1 MSDKKDKTIYELS
14 SRIEKLQSQKNS
26 LLKEINALEEQYET
40 SEKIYRKY
48 FPYILDV
55 FTDNS
60 SPYKPVLKDLSIA
73 LKKGESSG
81 KIEYILKQ
89 IQNLIYKEEPHTDK
103 EKKEKPSFFEGIF
116 SSSQTGENNLKNFKQ
131 GYEDIVNSLKSTMG
145 TPYIEKL
152 NKIGSRMSSAGNL
165 RALSIS
171 RDELFAL
178 LQKYLS
184 EVTNDREK
192 ISQFVK
198 EIVKKILEIETGLD
212 WSLKK
217 TQDAMQSS
225 SGFKSFLKV
234 ELKEMKTSLDLARN
248 LEDLKTAV
256 SGRLTH
262 IEEALKKKT
271 AKDQAV
277 QKAVQTN
284 VSSFHASFFKLK
296 HELEEATKHAQDLET
311 RLNYDPLTKAFNRRA
326 YDMKIKEEMERFLRY
341 GTVFSLLVM
350 DADHF
355 KKINDKYGH
364 SIGDRCLKE
373 IIKRTA
379 PLLRK
384 NDMLARYGGEEFA
397 VIMPG
402 TDGKGAEQVAEK
414 IRQTIERIE
423 FIYREDI
430 VRVTVSI
437 GASEV
442 KQEDASHMDLFNRA
456 DTAVYQAKEG
466 GRNRVVRL

>member
-1 MSDKKDKTIYELS
+1 
-14 SRIEKLQSQKNS
+14 
-26 LLKEINALEEQYET
+26 
-40 SEKIYRKY
+40 
-48 FPYILDV
+48 
-55 FTDNS
+55 
-60 SPYKPVLKDLSIA
+60 
-73 LKKGESSG
+73 
-81 KIEYILKQ
+81 
-89 IQNLIYKEEPHTDK
+89 
-103 EKKEKPSFFEGIF
+103 
-116 SSSQTGENNLKNFKQ
+116 
-131 GYEDIVNSLKSTMG
+131 MG
-145 TPYIEKL
+145 TLYIEKL
-152 NKIGSRMSSAGNL
+152 NKIGSRISSAGDL

-171 RDELFAL
+171 RDDLFAL
-178 LQKYLS
+178 LHHYLS
-184 EVTNDREK
+184 EVTNDRE
-192 ISQFVK
+192 IIARFLK

-212 WSLKK
+212 RSLKK

-225 SGFKSFLKV
+225 SGFKSLLKV
-234 ELKEMKTSLDLARN
+234 ELKEMKTSVDLARD
-248 LEDLKTAV
+248 LEDLKAAV

-284 VSSFHASFFKLK
+284 VSSFQSGFFKLK
-296 HELEEATKHAQDLET
+296 QELEDATKHAEDLET
-311 RLNYDPLTKAFNRRA
+311 QLNHDPLTKAFNRRA
-326 YDMKIKEEMERFLRY
+326 YDRKIKEEMERFLRY
-341 GTVFSLLVM
+341 GTVFSLLEM

-364 SIGDRCLKE
+364 SIGDSCLKE
-373 IIKRTA
+373 IIKRTG
-379 PLLRK
+379 PLLRT
-384 NDMLARYGGEEFA
+384 NDMLARYGGEEFV

-402 TDGKGAEQVAEK
+402 TDGKGAEHVAEK

-442 KQEDASHMDLFNRA
+442 KQEDASHLDLFNRA
-456 DTAVYQAKEG
+456 DSAVYQAKEG